1 MRHPDRALVAFLVVG
16 LATVAHAS
24 DGNGLT
30 VNADDFYWPRWQ
42 ARLSVAGAV
51 PNSRITNGVGA
62 SPSAAPPALSVM
74 SDYYVSGSLLGPQRA
89 GGFRA
94 TSGLL
99 VGPRLQTW
107 AGPGPAPQR
116 GALSLDRRVF
126 GSSASS
132 LALEGTPD
140 TATLPYLGLGYTGL
154 SPRGGWSFSAD
165 VGLVS
170 LTPGNAVKFG
180 RVFSGSQT
188 LDDTLRDMRWSP
200 MLQLGISYAF

>member
-1 MRHPDRALVAFLVVG
+1 MRYPDRAFVAFLSIG
-16 LATVAHAS
+16 FAGVAHAY

-30 VNADDFYWPRWQ
+30 VNADHLYWPRWQ
-42 ARLSVAGAV
+42 ARLSIAGSAPASRIANGAGLNPSAV
-51 PNSRITNGVGA
+51 PAG
-62 SPSAAPPALSVM
+62 LSVM

-126 GSSASS
+126 GSSAYPPGVDG
-132 LALEGTPD
+132 ATD
-140 TATLPYLGLGYTGL
+140 TATLPYLGFGYTGL

-200 MLQLGISYAF
+200 MLQLGVSYAF